1 MTLNMIWMPFLSKIN
16 PTKFFLVVSLVTG
29 VFMLLITPPFQVPD
43 EVNHFYKSYQ
53 IADGKI
59 LSETWD
65 NRLGGFVPASF
76 VELTKPFEG
85 LKFKMHA
92 KTDFKTI
99 REQLSI
105 PLNED
110 EKVFVDYPNTALYS
124 PISYIPQAFS
134 IFILTKFN
142 LPPLIIF
149 YLTRLITLLIWIA
162 CIGLV
167 IKITPIYKWL
177 FTLLSLLPMS
187 IFTHASL
194 SADVVTD
201 IFAFLLI
208 ASIFKIAFQE
218 DKFDLYKYMTL
229 VGLTVMLASA
239 KLVYTP
245 LVFLFALIPIDKFK
259 AVRSFYAY
267 FGFLLLIG
275 FGTALLWSKSI
286 NGLYTPY
293 CDYNPAFRDGLDL
306 INGAHLHQ
314 QLDFIIHHI
323 GFTIIVFLKS
333 VYHAFD
339 MYYQGYIG
347 TFGWLDTKLPFWTI
361 HIGYVVIA
369 FTALFENNKN
379 RSFTLTHKAIILS
392 SVVAMIALIMLSQY
406 LTWVTVGNEKMRILQ
421 GRYFIPVF
429 PLLFMLMNNSRFN
442 RQNFV
447 SAAVMLFS
455 IFILSL
461 SAWTIYSRYYIPPT
475 FETTTI
481 ACDAEELSEEKYF
494 ATSILGVF
502 LENGNTQSDEMSRSG
517 SKSAKLFSGQALGF
531 SFSYFDGEMGD
542 VLDIEVWRYGKSG
555 GIVFDLKPDE
565 DWNYFTS
572 EVLETDENGW
582 GRLHLSYTFIS
593 NRSSE
598 KNIIYIYNSESDT
611 SYFDDLSIEIHK
623 LLY

>member
-1 MTLNMIWMPFLSKIN
+1 MPFLFKIN

-29 VFMLLITPPFQVPD
+29 VFMLLITPPFQMPD

-53 IADGKI
+53 IADGKL
-59 LSETWD
+59 LSESYD
-65 NRLGGFVPASF
+65 GRLGGYVPKSF
-76 VELTKPFEG
+76 VKITKPFEG
-85 LKFKMHA
+85 LKFKMHT
-92 KTDFKTI
+92 KTDFETI
-99 REQLSI
+99 REQLAVS
-105 PLNED
+105 LNED
-110 EKVFVDYPNTALYS
+110 TKVFVDYPNTALYS
-124 PISYIPQAFS
+124 PISYIPQTFS

-149 YLTRLITLLIWIA
+149 YLARLFTLLIWIA
-162 CIGLV
+162 CIGLA

-177 FTLLSLLPMS
+177 FTLLALLPMS

-201 IFAFLLI
+201 IFAFLLV
-208 ASIFKIAFQE
+208 ATIFKIAFQE
-218 DKFDLYKYMTL
+218 EKFDLYKYLTI

-245 LVFLFALIPIDKFK
+245 LVFLFAIIPVEKFK
-259 AVRSFYAY
+259 STRNFLSHFS
-267 FGFLLLIG
+267 LLLIIG
-275 FGTALLWSKSI
+275 FGTAFLWSKSI

-314 QLDFIIHHI
+314 QLDFIIHNI
-323 GFTIIVFLKS
+323 GFVIIVFLKS

-369 FTALFENNKN
+369 FSALFENNK
-379 RSFTLTHKAIILS
+379 RMGFTLTHKAIILC
-392 SVVAMIALIMLSQY
+392 SVVAMISLIMLSQY
-406 LTWVTVGNEKMRILQ
+406 LTWVAVGNEKMRILQ

-429 PLLFMLMNNSRFN
+429 PLLFMLLNNSRFN
-442 RQNFV
+442 RQNLV
-447 SAAVMLFS
+447 SAAVILFS

-461 SAWTIYSRYYIPPT
+461 SAWTIYSRYYVAPT

-481 ACDAEELSEEKYF
+481 VCDAEGLSEEKSF
-494 ATSILGVF
+494 TTSIPGV
-502 LENGNTQSDEMSRSG
+502 LLDNGDTQSDEMSRSAL
-517 SKSAKLFSGQALGF
+517 KSAKLFSGQAKGF
-531 SFSYFDGEMGD
+531 SYSFFDGEMGD
-542 VLDIEVWRYGKSG
+542 VIDIEVWRYGKSG
-555 GIVFDLKPDE
+555 GIVFDLKPNE

-582 GRLHLSYTFIS
+582 DRLHLTYTFIS

-598 KNIIYIYNSESDT
+598 KNIIYIYNNESDT
-611 SYFDDLSIEIHK
+611 SYFDDLSISIHK
-623 LLY
+623 QK